1 MQTTAFGR
9 CTGLKNICER
19 AGADKESARLS
30 TTNDVSSVFGLS
42 PRTAELGFFQPGATE
57 EYSVRA
63 CCPART
69 SFSGQ
74 FSRFSFMQLRLFSV
88 SFSAV
93 LAILGAG
100 VSAGSLTG
108 CSSTVVES
116 QVGTGGTSGYEGQGF
131 SAKALVGQQ
140 PLIGA
145 SVELYAAGASGNGA
159 NGVGL
164 LSNALITDST
174 GTFTVPA
181 GYDCPLA
188 GSQIYVVARGGKP
201 GAAAS
206 ADNDSI
212 ALLTALGA
220 CNEVALA
227 GPVVINEVTTAA
239 AVYAL
244 AQFLSAGGNLGATST
259 NTVGLKNAVA
269 TAQALANISTGGSPG
284 TTFAANG
291 SSPAPK
297 IDTLANLLNSCASAT
312 AGGKAC
318 NSLFSATAISSGAPL
333 NTLDAALNLVR
344 NPAQNVA
351 ALYALAS
358 SSSAFTPALAKQ
370 PSDWTL
376 FVNYT
381 GGGMNTPTSLGVD
394 SAGNVWVASYINAA
408 SEFSPLGAPLFAQG
422 ITGSGLGYSFG
433 LAVDANNNVWITN
446 WPSPWAAGN
455 TLSVFNSGGA
465 SVAGSS
471 GYSTGAYTYPNGVA
485 IDTDGSAW
493 VADWGDSQLTH
504 LSSAGQELSGSPY
517 SSSQLID
524 PYVGAIDA
532 GHNVWVSNEGGTT
545 VTRVT
550 QDGSQFTSY
559 DCCNGPEGLAIDQSG
574 NVWVP
579 NFDGDSVSEISSSGA
594 VLSNGGHTSA
604 SMADPDDIAI
614 DGAGTVWVCNY
625 RGPSLTELAGST
637 ASVPGTVLSP
647 AVGLGSDAGLLEAY
661 SLAIDASG
669 NLWVSN
675 KGSNTLTEFIGLA
688 APVRTP
694 QIGPSVAP

>member
-1 MQTTAFGR
+1 
-9 CTGLKNICER
+9 
-19 AGADKESARLS
+19 
-30 TTNDVSSVFGLS
+30 
-42 PRTAELGFFQPGATE
+42 
-57 EYSVRA
+57 
-63 CCPART
+63 
-69 SFSGQ
+69 
-74 FSRFSFMQLRLFSV
+74 
-88 SFSAV
+88 
-93 LAILGAG
+93 

-108 CSSTVVES
+108 CSSAVVES
-116 QVGTGGTSGYEGQGF
+116 QGGTGGYEGQGF
-131 SAKALVGQQ
+131 SGKALVGQQ

-145 SVELYAAGASGNGA
+145 SVELYAANTSGNGA

-164 LSNALITDST
+164 LSNALITDSA
-174 GTFTVPA
+174 GTFTVAA
-181 GYDCPLA
+181 GYDCPSA
-188 GSQIYVVARGGKP
+188 DSQIYLVARGGKP

-212 ALLTALGA
+212 ALLTPLGA
-220 CNEVALA
+220 CNEAASASPVA
-227 GPVVINEVTTAA
+227 INEVTTAA

-244 AQFLSAGGNLGATST
+244 AQFLSAGGNLGASST

-269 TAQALANISTGGSPG
+269 TAQALANIFTGSSPG
-284 TTFAANG
+284 MTFAANG

-297 IDTLANLLNSCASAT
+297 VDTLANLLNSCASAT
-312 AGGKAC
+312 VGGAAC
-318 NSLFSATAISSGAPL
+318 SGLFSATATSSGAPV

-344 NPAQNVA
+344 NPARNVA

-358 SSSAFTPALAKQ
+358 SSSAFTPALGKQ

-376 FVNYT
+376 FINYT

-394 SAGNVWVASYINAA
+394 SAGNVWVANFMNAA
-408 SEFSPLGAPLFAQG
+408 SLFSPLGAPLFAQG

-455 TLSVFNSGGA
+455 TLSVFNSSGA

-471 GYSTGAYTYPNGVA
+471 GYSTGAYTYPNGLA

-493 VADWGDSQLTH
+493 VADWGDSELTH
-504 LSSAGQELSGSPY
+504 LSSSGQELADSPY

-524 PYVGAIDA
+524 PFVAAIDA

-550 QDGSQFTSY
+550 QDGSKFSSY

-574 NVWVP
+574 NVWVT
-579 NFDGDSVSEISSSGA
+579 NFYGDSISEISSSGT
-594 VLSNGGHTSA
+594 VLSNGGYTSA
-604 SMADPDDIAI
+604 SLVDPDYIAI
-614 DGAGTVWVCNY
+614 DGAGTVWICNY

-647 AVGLGSDAGLLEAY
+647 AGGLGSDAGLLEAY
-661 SLAIDASG
+661 ALAIDASG

-675 KGSNTLTEFIGLA
+675 KGSNTLTQFIGLS

-694 QIGPSVAP
+694 QIGPAVAP

>member
-1 MQTTAFGR
+1 
-9 CTGLKNICER
+9 
-19 AGADKESARLS
+19 
-30 TTNDVSSVFGLS
+30 
-42 PRTAELGFFQPGATE
+42 
-57 EYSVRA
+57 
-63 CCPART
+63 
-69 SFSGQ
+69 
-74 FSRFSFMQLRLFSV
+74 MQLRLFS
-88 SFSAV
+88 STFIAV
-93 LAILGAG
+93 LAILGVG
-100 VSAGSLTG
+100 VPAISLTG
-108 CSSTVVES
+108 CTSPIAGSH
-116 QVGTGGTSGYEGQGF
+116 TGPGGYEGQAF
-131 SAKALVGQQ
+131 SGKALVGQQ

-145 SVELYAAGASGNGA
+145 SVELYAAGTSGNGA
-159 NGVGL
+159 NGVEL

-174 GTFTVPA
+174 GTFSVSA
-181 GYDCPLA
+181 GYDCPSA
-188 GSQIYVVARGGKP
+188 DSQIYLVARGGEP
-201 GAAAS
+201 GSAAS

-220 CNEVALA
+220 CNEAA
-227 GPVVINEVTTAA
+227 SASPVVINEVTTAA

-244 AQFLSAGGNLGATST
+244 AQFLSAGGNLGASST

-269 TAQALANISTGGSPG
+269 TAQTLANMSTGSSPA

-291 SSPAPK
+291 SSPGPK

-318 NSLFSATAISSGAPL
+318 SGLFSATATSSGAPVD
-333 NTLDAALNLVR
+333 TLDAAFNLVR

-358 SSSAFTPALAKQ
+358 ADSTFTPALANQ

-376 FVNYT
+376 FINYK
-381 GGGMNTPTSLGVD
+381 GGGMNSPTSLGLD
-394 SAGNVWVASYINAA
+394 SAGNVWVASEETLSAPNGVVGTA
-408 SEFSPLGAPLFAQG
+408 SLFSPLGAPMFAQG
-422 ITGSGLGYSFG
+422 VTGSGLGYSFG
-433 LAVDANNNVWITN
+433 LAVDANNNAWITN
-446 WPSPWAAGN
+446 WPSPWGAGN
-455 TLSVFNSGGA
+455 TVSVFNSSGV

-471 GYSTGAYTYPNGVA
+471 GYSTGASTYPNSVA

-493 VADWGDSQLTH
+493 VVDWGNSELTH
-504 LSSAGQELSGSPY
+504 LSSSGQELSGSPY
-517 SSSQLID
+517 ASAQLTS
-524 PYVGAIDA
+524 PFAAAIDA
-532 GHNVWVSNEGGTT
+532 SHNVWVSNWGGTT

-559 DCCNGPEGLAIDQSG
+559 DCGGYESEGLAIDRSG

-579 NFDGDSVSEISSSGA
+579 ILDGNSICEISGSGT
-594 VLSNGGHTSA
+594 VLSRGGYTSA
-604 SMADPDDIAI
+604 SLDDPDDIAI
-614 DGAGTVWVCNY
+614 DGAGTVWICNY

-647 AVGLGSDAGLLEAY
+647 AGGLGADAGLVEAY

-675 KGSNTLTEFIGLA
+675 KGSNTLTQFIGLA

>member
-1 MQTTAFGR
+1 
-9 CTGLKNICER
+9 
-19 AGADKESARLS
+19 
-30 TTNDVSSVFGLS
+30 
-42 PRTAELGFFQPGATE
+42 
-57 EYSVRA
+57 
-63 CCPART
+63 
-69 SFSGQ
+69 
-74 FSRFSFMQLRLFSV
+74 MQLRIFSV
-88 SFSAV
+88 SLSAV

-100 VSAGSLTG
+100 VSASSLTG
-108 CSSTVVES
+108 CSSVS
-116 QVGTGGTSGYEGQGF
+116 VGSHSGTSGYEGQGF
-131 SAKALVGQQ
+131 SGKALVGQQ

-145 SVELYAAGASGNGA
+145 SVELYAAGTSGNGA
-159 NGVGL
+159 KGVGL
-164 LSNALITDST
+164 LSNVLITDST
-174 GTFTVPA
+174 GTFSVPA
-181 GYDCPLA
+181 GYDCPSA
-188 GSQIYVVARGGKP
+188 DSQIYLVARGGQP
-201 GAAAS
+201 GSAVS

-220 CNEVALA
+220 CNEAA
-227 GPVVINEVTTAA
+227 SASPVVINEVTTAA

-244 AQFLSAGGNLGATST
+244 AQFLSAGGNLGASST

-284 TTFAANG
+284 MTFAANG

-312 AGGKAC
+312 AGGRAC
-318 NSLFSATAISSGAPL
+318 SGLFSATATSSGAPV
-333 NTLDAALNLVR
+333 NTLDAALNLAR

-351 ALYALAS
+351 TLYALAS
-358 SSSAFTPALAKQ
+358 ADSTFAPAMAAQ

-376 FVNYT
+376 FINYT
-381 GGGMNTPTSLGVD
+381 GGGMNSPTSVGVD
-394 SAGNVWVASYINAA
+394 GTGNIWVASYSNAA

-433 LAVDANNNVWITN
+433 LAVDTNNNAWITN

-455 TLSVFNSGGA
+455 TLSVFNSSGA

-493 VADWGDSQLTH
+493 VADWGDSELTH
-504 LSSAGQELSGSPY
+504 LSSSGQELSGSPY

-524 PYVGAIDA
+524 PVVAAIDA
-532 GHNVWVSNEGGTT
+532 GHNVWVSNVGGTT

-579 NFDGDSVSEISSSGA
+579 NFYGDSISEISSSGA
-594 VLSNGGHTSA
+594 VLSNGGYASA
-604 SMADPDDIAI
+604 SLVDPDDIAI
-614 DGAGTVWVCNY
+614 DGAGTVWICNY
-625 RGPSLTELAGST
+625 RSPSLTELAGST

-647 AVGLGSDAGLLEAY
+647 AGGLGSDAGLLEAY

-675 KGSNTLTEFIGLA
+675 KGSNTLTQFIGLA

>member
-1 MQTTAFGR
+1 
-9 CTGLKNICER
+9 
-19 AGADKESARLS
+19 
-30 TTNDVSSVFGLS
+30 
-42 PRTAELGFFQPGATE
+42 
-57 EYSVRA
+57 
-63 CCPART
+63 
-69 SFSGQ
+69 
-74 FSRFSFMQLRLFSV
+74 MQLRLFSV

-93 LAILGAG
+93 LAILGVA
-100 VSAGSLTG
+100 VSASSLTG
-108 CSSTVVES
+108 CSSATVGS
-116 QVGTGGTSGYEGQGF
+116 HIGPGGYEGQGF
-131 SAKALVGQQ
+131 SGKALVGQQ

-159 NGVGL
+159 SGVEL
-164 LSNALITDST
+164 LSNALITGST
-174 GTFTVPA
+174 GTFSVPA
-181 GYDCPLA
+181 GYDCPSA
-188 GSQIYVVARGGKP
+188 DSQIYLVARGGEP
-201 GAAAS
+201 GSAAS

-220 CNEVALA
+220 CNEVASA
-227 GPVVINEVTTAA
+227 SPVVINEVTTAA

-244 AQFLSAGGNLGATST
+244 AQFLSAGGNLGASST

-269 TAQALANISTGGSPG
+269 TAQALASISTGSSPG
-284 TTFAANG
+284 TAFAANG

-318 NSLFSATAISSGAPL
+318 SGLFSATATSSGAPE
-333 NTLDAALNLVR
+333 NTLDAAFNLVR

-351 ALYALAS
+351 TLYALAS

-376 FVNYT
+376 FINYT
-381 GGGMNTPTSLGVD
+381 GGGMNNPTSLGVD
-394 SAGNVWVASYINAA
+394 SAGNVWVASQLGGVA
-408 SEFSPLGAPLFAQG
+408 SLFSPLGAPLFAQG
-422 ITGSGLGYSFG
+422 VTGSGLGYSFG
-433 LAVDANNNVWITN
+433 LAVDANNNAWITN
-446 WPSPWAAGN
+446 FPIPGEVAGN
-455 TLSVFNSGGA
+455 TVSVFNSSGA

-493 VADWGDSQLTH
+493 VADWGDSELTH
-504 LSSAGQELSGSPY
+504 LSSSGQELSGSPY
-517 SSSQLID
+517 SSTQLGN
-524 PYVGAIDA
+524 PYAAAIDA
-532 GHNVWVSNEGGTT
+532 SHDVWVSNQGFTT

-559 DCCNGPEGLAIDQSG
+559 DCCNDPEGLAIDQSG
-574 NVWVP
+574 NVWVT
-579 NFDGDSVSEISSSGA
+579 NFDGNSISEISGA
-594 VLSNGGHTSA
+594 GTVLSRGGYTSA
-604 SMADPDDIAI
+604 SLNDPDDIAI
-614 DGAGTVWVCNY
+614 DGAGTVWISNY

-637 ASVPGTVLSP
+637 ASAPGTVLSP
-647 AVGLGSDAGLLEAY
+647 AGGLGSDAALLEAY

-675 KGSNTLTEFIGLA
+675 KGSNTLTQFIGLA

-694 QIGPSVAP
+694 LIGPPVAP

>member
-1 MQTTAFGR
+1 M
-9 CTGLKNICER
+9 K
-19 AGADKESARLS
+19 
-30 TTNDVSSVFGLS
+30 
-42 PRTAELGFFQPGATE
+42 
-57 EYSVRA
+57 
-63 CCPART
+63 
-69 SFSGQ
+69 
-74 FSRFSFMQLRLFSV
+74 LRLFSV
-88 SFSAV
+88 SFRAV

-100 VSAGSLTG
+100 VLASSLTG
-108 CSSTVVES
+108 CGGIATTKS
-116 QVGTGGTSGYEGQGF
+116 GTGGYQGSAFSG
-131 SAKALVGQQ
+131 KALVGQQ

-145 SVELYAAGASGNGA
+145 SVELYAAGTSGNGA

-164 LSNALITDST
+164 LLNALITDST
-174 GTFTVPA
+174 GTFSVPA
-181 GYDCPLA
+181 GYDCPSA
-188 GSQIYVVARGGKP
+188 DSQIYLVARGGEP
-201 GAAAS
+201 GSAAS

-220 CNEVALA
+220 CNEVASA
-227 GPVVINEVTTAA
+227 TPVVINEVTTAA

-244 AQFLSAGGNLGATST
+244 AQFLSAGGNLGASST
-259 NTVGLKNAVA
+259 NTVGLNNAVA
-269 TAQALANISTGGSPG
+269 TAQALASISTGSSPG
-284 TTFAANG
+284 PAFAANG

-318 NSLFSATAISSGAPL
+318 SGLFSATATSSGAPE
-333 NTLDAALNLVR
+333 NTLDAAFNLVR

-376 FVNYT
+376 FINYT
-381 GGGMNTPTSLGVD
+381 GGGMNSPTSLGVD
-394 SAGNVWVASYINAA
+394 GAGNVWVASYIGGVA
-408 SEFSPLGAPLFAQG
+408 SLFSPLGAPLFAQG
-422 ITGSGLGYSFG
+422 VTGSGLGYSFG
-433 LAVDANNNVWITN
+433 LAVDANNNAWITSF
-446 WPSPWAAGN
+446 PSPWAAGN
-455 TLSVFNSGGA
+455 TVSVFDSSGA

-471 GYSTGAYTYPNGVA
+471 GYSTGANTWPNAVA

-493 VADWGDSQLTH
+493 VVDWGDSELTH
-504 LSSAGQELSGSPY
+504 LSSSGRELSGSPY
-517 SSSQLID
+517 SSTQLID
-524 PYVGAIDA
+524 PFAAAIDKS
-532 GHNVWVSNEGGTT
+532 HNVWVSNQGGTT

-559 DCCNGPEGLAIDQSG
+559 DCCEGPEGLAIDQGG
-574 NVWVP
+574 NVWVT
-579 NFDGDSVSEISSSGA
+579 NFDGKSISEISGA
-594 VLSNGGHTSA
+594 GTVLSNGGYSSA
-604 SMADPDDIAI
+604 SLVDPDDIAI
-614 DGAGTVWVCNY
+614 DGAGTVWISNY

-637 ASVPGTVLSP
+637 APVPGTVLSP
-647 AVGLGSDAGLLEAY
+647 AGGLGSDAGLLEAY

-675 KGSNTLTEFIGLA
+675 KGSNTLTQFIGLA

>member
-1 MQTTAFGR
+1 
-9 CTGLKNICER
+9 
-19 AGADKESARLS
+19 
-30 TTNDVSSVFGLS
+30 
-42 PRTAELGFFQPGATE
+42 
-57 EYSVRA
+57 
-63 CCPART
+63 
-69 SFSGQ
+69 
-74 FSRFSFMQLRLFSV
+74 MQLRIFSV
-88 SFSAV
+88 SLSAV

-100 VSAGSLTG
+100 VSASSLTG
-108 CSSTVVES
+108 CSSAA
-116 QVGTGGTSGYEGQGF
+116 VGSHTGTSGYEGQGF
-131 SAKALVGQQ
+131 SGKALVGQQ

-145 SVELYAAGASGNGA
+145 SVELYAAGTSGNGA

-174 GTFTVPA
+174 GTFSVPA
-181 GYDCPLA
+181 GYDCPSA
-188 GSQIYVVARGGKP
+188 DSQIYLVARGGQP
-201 GAAAS
+201 GSAAS

-220 CNEVALA
+220 CNEAA
-227 GPVVINEVTTAA
+227 SASPVVINEVTTAA

-244 AQFLSAGGNLGATST
+244 AQFLSAGGNLGASST

-269 TAQALANISTGGSPG
+269 TAQALANISTGSSPAM
-284 TTFAANG
+284 TFAANG

-318 NSLFSATAISSGAPL
+318 SGLFSATATPGEMPE

-358 SSSAFTPALAKQ
+358 SSSAFTPALAAQ

-376 FVNYT
+376 FINYK
-381 GGGMNTPTSLGVD
+381 GGGMNYPTSVGVD
-394 SAGNVWVASYINAA
+394 GTGNIWVASYSNAA

-433 LAVDANNNVWITN
+433 LAVDTNNNAWITN

-455 TLSVFNSGGA
+455 TLSVFNSSGA

-493 VADWGDSQLTH
+493 VADWGDSELTH
-504 LSSAGQELSGSPY
+504 LSSSGQELSGSPY

-524 PYVGAIDA
+524 PVVAAIDA

-550 QDGSQFTSY
+550 RDGSQFTSY

-579 NFDGDSVSEISSSGA
+579 NFDGDSISEISSSGA
-594 VLSNGGHTSA
+594 VLSNGGYTSA
-604 SMADPDDIAI
+604 SLVDPDDIAI
-614 DGAGTVWVCNY
+614 DGAGTVWICNY
-625 RGPSLTELAGST
+625 RSPSLTELAGST

-647 AVGLGSDAGLLEAY
+647 AGGLGSDAGLLEAY

-675 KGSNTLTEFIGLA
+675 KGSNTLTQFIGLA

>member
-1 MQTTAFGR
+1 M
-9 CTGLKNICER
+9 K
-19 AGADKESARLS
+19 
-30 TTNDVSSVFGLS
+30 
-42 PRTAELGFFQPGATE
+42 
-57 EYSVRA
+57 
-63 CCPART
+63 
-69 SFSGQ
+69 
-74 FSRFSFMQLRLFSV
+74 LRLFSV
-88 SFSAV
+88 SFRAV

-100 VSAGSLTG
+100 VLASSLTG
-108 CSSTVVES
+108 CGGIATTKS
-116 QVGTGGTSGYEGQGF
+116 GTGGYQGSAFSG
-131 SAKALVGQQ
+131 KALVGQQ

-145 SVELYAAGASGNGA
+145 SVELYAAGTSGNGA

-164 LSNALITDST
+164 LLNALITDST
-174 GTFTVPA
+174 GTFSVPA
-181 GYDCPLA
+181 GYDCPSA
-188 GSQIYVVARGGKP
+188 NSQIYLVARGGEP
-201 GAAAS
+201 GSAAS

-220 CNEVALA
+220 CNEVASA
-227 GPVVINEVTTAA
+227 TPVVINEVTTAA

-244 AQFLSAGGNLGATST
+244 AQFLSAGGNLGASST
-259 NTVGLKNAVA
+259 NTVGLNNAVA
-269 TAQALANISTGGSPG
+269 TAQALASISTGSSPG
-284 TTFAANG
+284 PAFAANG

-318 NSLFSATAISSGAPL
+318 SGLFSATATSSGAPE
-333 NTLDAALNLVR
+333 NTLDAAFNLVR

-376 FVNYT
+376 FINYT
-381 GGGMNTPTSLGVD
+381 GGGMNSPTSLGVD
-394 SAGNVWVASYINAA
+394 GAGNVWVASYIGGVA
-408 SEFSPLGAPLFAQG
+408 SLFSPLGAPLFAQG
-422 ITGSGLGYSFG
+422 VTGSGLGYSFG
-433 LAVDANNNVWITN
+433 LAVDANNNAWITSF
-446 WPSPWAAGN
+446 PSPWAAGN
-455 TLSVFNSGGA
+455 TVSVFDSSGA

-471 GYSTGAYTYPNGVA
+471 GYSTGANTWPNAVA

-493 VADWGDSQLTH
+493 VVDWGDSELTH
-504 LSSAGQELSGSPY
+504 LSSSGRELSGSPY
-517 SSSQLID
+517 SSTQLID
-524 PYVGAIDA
+524 PFAAAIDKS
-532 GHNVWVSNEGGTT
+532 HNVWVSNQGGTT

-559 DCCNGPEGLAIDQSG
+559 DCCEGPEGLAIDQGG
-574 NVWVP
+574 NVWVT
-579 NFDGDSVSEISSSGA
+579 NFDGKSISEISGA
-594 VLSNGGHTSA
+594 GTVLSNGGYSSA
-604 SMADPDDIAI
+604 SLVDPDDIAI
-614 DGAGTVWVCNY
+614 DGAGTVWISNY

-637 ASVPGTVLSP
+637 APVPGTVLSP
-647 AVGLGSDAGLLEAY
+647 AGGLGSDAGLLEAY

-675 KGSNTLTEFIGLA
+675 KGSNTLTQFIGLA

>member
-1 MQTTAFGR
+1 
-9 CTGLKNICER
+9 
-19 AGADKESARLS
+19 
-30 TTNDVSSVFGLS
+30 
-42 PRTAELGFFQPGATE
+42 
-57 EYSVRA
+57 
-63 CCPART
+63 
-69 SFSGQ
+69 
-74 FSRFSFMQLRLFSV
+74 MQLRIFSV
-88 SFSAV
+88 SLSAV

-100 VSAGSLTG
+100 VSASSLTG
-108 CSSTVVES
+108 CSSAA
-116 QVGTGGTSGYEGQGF
+116 VGSHTGTSGYEGQGF
-131 SAKALVGQQ
+131 SGKALVGQQ

-145 SVELYAAGASGNGA
+145 SVELYAAGTSGNGA
-159 NGVGL
+159 NGVGP

-174 GTFTVPA
+174 GTFSVPA
-181 GYDCPLA
+181 GYDCPSA
-188 GSQIYVVARGGKP
+188 DSQIYLVARGGQP
-201 GAAAS
+201 GSAAS

-220 CNEVALA
+220 CNEAA
-227 GPVVINEVTTAA
+227 SASPVVINEVTTAA

-244 AQFLSAGGNLGATST
+244 AQFLSAGGNLGASST

-269 TAQALANISTGGSPG
+269 TAQALANISTGSSPAM
-284 TTFAANG
+284 TFAANG

-318 NSLFSATAISSGAPL
+318 SGLFSATATPGEMPE

-358 SSSAFTPALAKQ
+358 SSSAFTPALAAQ

-376 FVNYT
+376 FINYK
-381 GGGMNTPTSLGVD
+381 GGGMNYPTSVGVD
-394 SAGNVWVASYINAA
+394 GTGNIWVASYSNAA

-433 LAVDANNNVWITN
+433 LAVDTNNNAWITN

-455 TLSVFNSGGA
+455 TLSVFNSSGA

-493 VADWGDSQLTH
+493 VADWGDSELTH
-504 LSSAGQELSGSPY
+504 LSSSGQELSGSPY

-524 PYVGAIDA
+524 PVVAAIDA

-550 QDGSQFTSY
+550 RDGSQFTSY

-579 NFDGDSVSEISSSGA
+579 NFDGDSISEISSSGA
-594 VLSNGGHTSA
+594 VLSNGGYASA
-604 SMADPDDIAI
+604 SLVDPDDIAI
-614 DGAGTVWVCNY
+614 DGAGTVWICNY
-625 RGPSLTELAGST
+625 RSPSLTELAGST

-647 AVGLGSDAGLLEAY
+647 AGGLGSDAGLLEAY

-675 KGSNTLTEFIGLA
+675 KGSNTLTQFIGLA